1 MTENCPL
8 CNSKSE
14 VFYNSPK
21 QLFYKCDNC
30 FGIFLSRNLLPT
42 NETEIERYQYHNND
56 MNDLGYQKFVSPIVN
71 AVKQHFNANHIGLD
85 FGAGTGPVLS
95 KMLQKTSYQIKQYD
109 PFFHNYPELLNEKY
123 DYIAS
128 CEVIEHF
135 HHPYKE
141 FELLKKLLLP
151 NGMLFCMTDIYNP
164 TIDFANWYYKND
176 PTHVFIYQKE
186 TLEWI
191 ETTFNFS
198 DLTIEKRLIV
208 FIA

>member
-14 VFYNSPK
+14 VFYNVPK
-21 QLFYKCDNC
+21 QLFYQCDNC

-42 NETEIERYQYHNND
+42 DEEEVERYQYHNNNV
-56 MNDLGYQKFVSPIVN
+56 NDLGYQKFVSPIVET
-71 AVKQHFNANHIGLD
+71 VKANFNNTHKGLD

-95 KMLQKTSYQIKQYD
+95 KMLQEASYQIKQYD

-123 DYIAS
+123 HYIAS

-151 NGMLFCMTDIYNP
+151 NGKLFCMTDIYN
-164 TIDFANWYYKND
+164 TSIDFANWYYKND

-186 TLEWI
+186 TFKWI
-191 ETTFNFS
+191 KTTFNFS
-198 DLTIEKRLIV
+198 DLTIDKRLVV
-208 FIA
+208 FSY

>member
-56 MNDLGYQKFVSPIVN
+56 VNDLGYQKFVSPIVN
-71 AVKQHFNANHIGLD
+71 SVKQHFNANHIGLD

>member
-14 VFYNSPK
+14 VFYNAPK

-30 FGIFLSRNLLPT
+30 FGIFLSRDLLPT

-56 MNDLGYQKFVSPIVN
+56 VNDLNYQKFVSPIVN
-71 AVKQHFNANHIGLD
+71 SVKQHFNSTHKGLD

-95 KMLQKTSYQIKQYD
+95 KMLQEANYQIKQYD

-135 HHPYKE
+135 HYPYKE
-141 FELLKKLLLP
+141 FELLKKMLQP
-151 NGMLFCMTDIYNP
+151 NGKLFCMTDIYNP

-186 TLEWI
+186 TFEWI
-191 ETTFNFS
+191 KTTFNFS
-198 DLTIEKRLIV
+198 DLTIDKRLV
-208 FIA
+208 SFYY

>member
-14 VFYNSPK
+14 VFYNAPK
-21 QLFYKCDNC
+21 QLFFCCNTC
-30 FGIFLSRNLLPT
+30 SGIFLSRNLLPT
-42 NETEIERYQYHNND
+42 DKEEIERYQYHNND
-56 MNDLGYQKFVSPIVN
+56 VNDLGYQKFVSPIVDK
-71 AVKQHFNANHIGLD
+71 VKANFNNTHKGLD

-95 KMLQKTSYQIKQYD
+95 KMLQETGYQIKQYD

-123 DYIAS
+123 NYIAS

-151 NGMLFCMTDIYNP
+151 NGKLFCMTDIYNP
-164 TIDFANWYYKND
+164 SIDFASWYYKND

-186 TLEWI
+186 TFEWI
-191 ETTFNFS
+191 KTTFNFS
-198 DLTIEKRLIV
+198 EILIEKRLISLYC
-208 FIA
+208 